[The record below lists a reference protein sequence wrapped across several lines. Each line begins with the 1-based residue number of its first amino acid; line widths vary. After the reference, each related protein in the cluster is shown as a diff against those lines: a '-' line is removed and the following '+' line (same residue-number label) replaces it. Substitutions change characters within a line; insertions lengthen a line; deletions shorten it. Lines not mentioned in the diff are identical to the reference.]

1 MKWTFQ
7 LALHERMKA
16 DERIMLLYCDI
27 GGVMFADIIRAFP
40 ERAINMGVMEQAT
53 ISFAAGLAMAGLR
66 PVVYSITPFL
76 IERAFEQIKLDVDQ
90 MNLPVGIVGYSDDE
104 CGPTHQ
110 CLSPAKLAGLF
121 KNIQFFQPAFKSD
134 VTEFIQKVSFEFPFL
149 MPLGPEAVRGEMKI
163 YEVYPK

>member
-16 DERIMLLYCDI
+16 DKRIMLLYCDV
-27 GGVMFADIIRAFP
+27 GATMFAAIIEEFP
-40 ERAINMGVMEQAT
+40 DRAINMGVMEGAT
-53 ISFAAGLAMAGLR
+53 VSFAAGLAMAGLR

-76 IERAFEQIKLDVDQ
+76 VERAFEQIKLDVDQ

-110 CLSPAKLAGLF
+110 CLDMGIITAF
-121 KNIQFFQPAFKSD
+121 KNIVPYFPLNKAAVTDQLLRIVD
-134 VTEFIQKVSFEFPFL
+134 VDAPWVMSL
-149 MPLGPEAVRGEMKI
+149 RPESK
-163 YEVYPK
+163 